1 MSRHDYKQKNVSLL
15 WHNNKHNSLRSNA
28 STKLA
33 WHGSHNGAWLAGF
46 GLQAARFT
54 HLVQMIK
61 AFGQSKFCQQHVVN
75 VSENTATIV
84 SSSRVSKSNCS
95 EAQMRTSKVTIRPH
109 YDCLRA
115 TSWRWR
121 NNGRTLTLLE
131 TALHITS
138 CERYHELYA
147 NNS

>member
-15 WHNNKHNSLRSNA
+15 WHNNKHNSVRSNA

-84 SSSRVSKSNCS
+84 SSSRGLKVKLLRGPNEDFESNHTAALWLPES
-95 EAQMRTSKVTIRPH
+95 HIM
-109 YDCLRA
+109 
-115 TSWRWR
+115 
-121 NNGRTLTLLE
+121 TLTQQRSHFNL
-131 TALHITS
+131 T
-138 CERYHELYA
+138 R
-147 NNS
+147 NSFTYYFLRKVSWVIRK